1 MTKRFLSILIVLCMV
16 MSIAPIGISAAGGTG
31 FTVNSVSLVGTLVDR
46 IGWDSSNSLNRM
58 TETSENVYEKTY
70 NNIEAY
76 NNYEFKFAIND
87 SWLETFTG
95 SIDSEKLFYIDSV
108 DTGMYDNI
116 NFSVKQDNS
125 TVKVVF
131 DLTNFDYSTKKGAI
145 YKVFVNGVQVNG
157 AKNIR
162 IGATAISGYDNITGY
177 DYIYYGAYQ
186 QNTYI
191 PTLTPD
197 NPEENIVYTDTDA
210 NNTKFVYRSGS
221 YYKYEPIKW
230 RILDTKTNM
239 NNAVEGDGL
248 FLLSELLFG
257 SVYFQEN
264 IHNFNAK
271 FHKGIF
277 PSDGD
282 HTNCRLMNEWQDS
295 DAQSWCN
302 NFYKNNLTK
311 QEQNMVLSTT
321 KSDVAYTSSNSY
333 RISYAASELSNE
345 KVFLLSAKEV
355 ETANYGFTNDAMR
368 VAKSGNSAG
377 FWWLR
382 SPVSS
387 NTNCAGYVTAYGI
400 VHMYDWYAMSARP
413 AFNLNSSS
421 ILFTSAAV
429 GGKASTPTSAD
440 LGIKKNVILSTPE
453 NILKLTMLDSD
464 TERNSFTIKD
474 AENPTSSTIAKSQ
487 GQTVTINYENAVTGT
502 NEYISAMI
510 VNDSNEVTYYGQ
522 LKNIKTADDESGT
535 VSFSIPDDFESG
547 SYKLHI
553 FNEQINGDYHTDF
566 SSGFKTLK
574 LNVKKNL
581 TPDDFI
587 FTPPSAS
594 ELNYDGNAK
603 TVTVVP
609 KSCIDGIGTISIKY
623 FKDIYHLTEA
633 KNIGTYTVKIDVG
646 EGIKYYSASD
656 LTKDEW
662 TFTIENISDAADDF
676 YYTVNTDSVTIT
688 GVKDDT
694 ITRAKIPA
702 EIEGK
707 PVTTIKQH
715 AFFRCLN
722 LVEVQIPDTVK
733 KIETMAFYFCKMLE
747 TVNIPK
753 SVTEMDGFSFYSCN
767 SLKAYAVDSENTVY
781 SSKDGVLFNKDGTKL
796 EKYPNAKS
804 GSYTIPDG
812 TKVIE
817 ANAFYASSKV
827 SDITIPSSVE
837 LIVGNPFANGVNISS
852 ITVSE
857 QNSYFAS
864 VGGVLF
870 NKAKDKLIAFPNG
883 KSGIYE
889 IPECVAE
896 IGTSAF
902 NCSSRLTEV
911 KIPDTVTTIGGYA
924 FSACSG
930 LTKINIP
937 DGISEIGN
945 YTFNR
950 CIALQSISIPDTVTK
965 IGDYAFSQCYYLT
978 NIVIPHKVTS
988 IGTEAFSHCVRLKTV
1003 AIPNSVTSIG
1013 ENVFLKDELWIEEA
1027 EKDNIVN
1034 LQDIYFI
1041 GTPDEWN
1048 AITIDASNTGIASK
1062 VIYITH
1068 TIPADL
1074 TYDKN
1079 PKEATVSAS
1088 VNDIGTIT
1096 IKYYDENDALVV
1108 GSPIDAGKYSLK
1120 IDIAASATH
1129 TAISNVYVGEFT
1141 IAPRTPTI
1149 GQNEQTVAEM
1159 NQGDMLSQASVTY
1172 AKIFGLDGEL
1182 AGTYTWDNDSAVIY
1196 SDCEAPLTFTPD
1208 DKNYTR
1214 IPLKATVHAYRTRSH
1229 NTTSSFTVS
1238 FETNG
1243 AGKISSQTIQ
1253 KNNTATEPPKPTKE
1267 GYTFDGWYSNKS
1279 LTAKYD
1285 FSEKVIKNITLYA
1298 KWTADETKTP
1308 ISDNWKNPFID
1319 VNENDWFFEYVKY
1332 VAENGLMN
1340 GMSKNTFEP
1349 QTLMSRGMFAVTI
1362 YRLENEPSILNKSIS
1377 FEDVASDSYYF
1388 EATSWAQQNGIING
1402 VTDTMFAPDENITRE
1417 QIAVMLYRYAKYK
1430 EYDTSVG
1437 EDTNILSYTDFDEIS
1452 EYAIE
1457 AMQYAVGSGLMT
1469 GRTQNT
1475 LNPKELATRAELA
1488 TILQRFV
1495 EYNK

>member
-1 MTKRFLSILIVLCMV
+1 MKKRFLSILLVLCMV
-16 MSIAPIGISAAGGTG
+16 LSIAPIGISASGGAG
-31 FTVNSVSLVGTLVDR
+31 FTVNSVSLVGSLVEAT
-46 IGWDSSNSLNRM
+46 GWTPDDSSNHM
-58 TETSENVYEKTY
+58 TKTSENVYEKTY
-70 NNIEAY
+70 NNMMAD
-76 NNYEFKFAIND
+76 NYEFKFAIND
-87 SWLETFTG
+87 SWNENFIG
-95 SIDSEKLFYIDSV
+95 NIDSENAFYIDPDDCGV
-108 DTGMYDNI
+108 YDNI
-116 NFSVKQDNS
+116 YFSVKHNNS
-125 TVKVVF
+125 IVRIVF

-145 YKVFVNGVQVNG
+145 YKVFVNGVKVNG
-157 AKNIR
+157 AKNIKV
-162 IGATAISGYDNITGY
+162 GATALSGYDNTTGY
-177 DYIYYGAYQ
+177 DYIYYGVYQ
-186 QNTYI
+186 QNTYS

-210 NNTKFVYRSGS
+210 NNTKFIYRSEN

-248 FLLSELLFG
+248 FLLSDVLLG
-257 SVYFQEN
+257 SFYFQEN
-264 IHNFNAK
+264 THSFNSK
-271 FHKGIF
+271 FHKGPP
-277 PSDGD
+277 PSDND

-295 DAQSWCN
+295 DAQSWCK

-321 KSDVAYTSSNSY
+321 KSDEAYTSSNSY
-333 RISYAASELSNE
+333 RVPYAASELSNE
-345 KVFLLSAKEV
+345 KVFLLSAKEA

-377 FWWLR
+377 NWWLR
-382 SPVSS
+382 SPVSG
-387 NTNCAGYVTAYGI
+387 NTNNAGYVNFQGI
-400 VHMYDWYAMSARP
+400 VHMYDWYGMSARP
-413 AFNLNSSS
+413 AFNLKSSS

-429 GGKASTPTSAD
+429 GGKASTPSSAD
-440 LGIKKNVILSTPE
+440 LGIKKNVNLSTSE
-453 NILKLTMLDSD
+453 EIYKLTMLDSD
-464 TERNSFTIKD
+464 TERDSFTIKD

-487 GQTVTINYENAVTGT
+487 GQTVTLNYENAVTGT
-502 NEYISAMI
+502 NEYVSAMI
-510 VNDSNEVTYYGQ
+510 VDNSNEVTYYGQ
-522 LKNIKTADDESGT
+522 LKNTKTADDASGS
-535 VSFSIPDDFESG
+535 VSFTIPDDFESG
-547 SYKLHI
+547 SYKLHL

-566 SSGFKTLK
+566 SSNFKTLN

-594 ELNYDGNAK
+594 DLIYDGNAK

-609 KSCIDGIGTISIKY
+609 KSGIDGVGTINIKY
-623 FKDIYHLTEA
+623 FKDGYHLTEA
-633 KNIGTYTVKIDVG
+633 KNIGTYTVKIDVS
-646 EGIKYYSASD
+646 EGTKYYSASD

-662 TFTIENISDAADDF
+662 KFLIAKIADTADDF
-676 YYTVNTDSVTIT
+676 YYKVNTNGVTIT
-688 GVKDDT
+688 GVKENT
-694 ITRAKIPA
+694 ITNAKIPA

-707 PVTTIKQH
+707 PVTVIKEGV
-715 AFFRCLN
+715 FSSCLN
-722 LVEVQIPDTVK
+722 LIEVQIPDTVTT
-733 KIETMAFYFCKMLE
+733 IETKAFCFCKMLE

-753 SVTEMDGFSFYSCN
+753 SVTEMDSFSFYSCN
-767 SLKAYAVDSENTVY
+767 SLKAYVVDSENTAY
-781 SSKDGVLFNKDGTKL
+781 SSKDGVLFNKDGTRLK
-796 EKYPNAKS
+796 KYPNAKS
-804 GSYTIPDG
+804 GSYTIPDS

-817 ANAFYASSKV
+817 GNAFYASSNV
-827 SDITIPSSVE
+827 TDITIPSSVE
-837 LIVGNPFANGVNISS
+837 LILSNPFANSVNMSS

-857 QNSYFAS
+857 QNASFAS

-883 KSGIYE
+883 KSGTYE
-889 IPECVAE
+889 IPDGVTE
-896 IGTSAF
+896 IGSSSF
-902 NCSSRLTEV
+902 NCCSRLTEV

-937 DGISEIGN
+937 DGISEIGD

-950 CIALQSISIPDTVTK
+950 CIALQSISIPDAVTK

-978 NIVIPHKVTS
+978 NVVIPHKVTT
-988 IGTEAFSHCVRLKTV
+988 IGTEAFSNCVRLTTV

-1013 ENVFLKDELWIEEA
+1013 ENVFLKDESWIEEA
-1027 EKDNIVN
+1027 EKDNIVD

-1048 AITIDASNTGIASK
+1048 AITIDASNTGITSK

-1068 TIPADL
+1068 TIPTDL

-1079 PKEATVSAS
+1079 AKEATISAS
-1088 VNDIGTIT
+1088 VNDIGIIT
-1096 IKYYDENDALVV
+1096 IKYYDENDAVIV
-1108 GSPIDAGKYSLK
+1108 GSPTDAGKYSFK

-1159 NQGDMLSQASVTY
+1159 NQGDMLSQAIVTY

-1182 AGTYTWDNDSAVIY
+1182 TGTYIWDNGSAVIY

-1208 DKNYTR
+1208 DKNYTP
-1214 IPLKATVHAYRTRSH
+1214 IPLKATVHAYRPRSH
-1229 NTTSSFTVS
+1229 STTSKFTVS

-1253 KNNTATEPPKPTKE
+1253 KNNTATEPQKPTKE
-1267 GYTFDGWYSNKS
+1267 GYTFDGWYSDKG
-1279 LTAKYD
+1279 LTKKYD
-1285 FSEKVIKNITLYA
+1285 FSEKITKNITLYA
-1298 KWTADETKTP
+1298 KWTENEEQTP
-1308 ISDNWKNPFID
+1308 ISNDWKNPFID
-1319 VNENDWFFEYVKY
+1319 VSENDWFFDYVKY
-1332 VAENGLMN
+1332 VAKNGLMN
-1340 GMSKNTFEP
+1340 GMSENTFEP

-1362 YRLENEPSILNKSIS
+1362 YRLENEPSILNKSIP
-1377 FEDVASDSYYF
+1377 FMDVASDSYYF
-1388 EATSWAQQNGIING
+1388 EAISWAQQNGIING
-1402 VTDTMFAPDENITRE
+1402 VTDIMFAPDENITRE

-1430 EYDTSVG
+1430 EYGTSVG

-1457 AMQYAVGSGLMT
+1457 AMQYAVGSGLIT
-1469 GRTQNT
+1469 GRTQST